1 MEFRKII
8 YKSKTMSEQIRK
20 DIDRVKNWKQFLN
33 EDVNYQKFYHHTNK
47 DNLDSILKSG
57 LLMNRTNG
65 KTTKVEYVKSL
76 YGGIMPIFLTSN
88 KNLYINK
95 NDDVTLEVNIIGLKK
110 TSDLPT
116 FEDWLYSVEGIWEI
130 KKNGYCFDEE
140 LVPEEL
146 WDFLKGDCLTY
157 KQLLTDKN
165 TIDKIIDITQ
175 TVAILENIEPNRI
188 KLI

>member
-1 MEFRKII
+1 
-8 YKSKTMSEQIRK
+8 MSEDIRK
-20 DIDRVKNWKQFLN
+20 MIDNVKNFKQFIN
-33 EDVNYQKFYHHTNK
+33 ENVNYQKFYHHTNK
-47 DNLDSILKSG
+47 NNVDSILKEG
-57 LLMNRTNG
+57 LLTNRTNG
-65 KTTKVEYVKSL
+65 KTTKVEYVKGL
-76 YGGIMPIFLTSN
+76 YGGTIPIFLTSN
-88 KNLYINK
+88 KNLFINK
-95 NDDVTLEVNIIGLKK
+95 NDDVTLEVNISGLNK

-146 WDFLKGDCLTY
+146 WDILKGNCLTY

-165 TIDKIIDITQ
+165 TINKMIEITQ
-175 TVAILENIEPNRI
+175 TVAILENIEPDRI